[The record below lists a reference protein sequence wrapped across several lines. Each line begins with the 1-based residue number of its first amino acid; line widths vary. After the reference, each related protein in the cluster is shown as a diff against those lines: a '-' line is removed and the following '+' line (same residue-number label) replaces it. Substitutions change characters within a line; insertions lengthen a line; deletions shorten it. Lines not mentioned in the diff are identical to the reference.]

1 MNEELAYSIHLGS
14 DKNRTNKAK
23 EIAKSNPSGTT
34 SFSNNAI
41 QNAKQLSDANKHNLR
56 DYDKNRDD
64 IFVIYG
70 SNNLFN
76 DVRGLYLQEFEQAKL
91 EYNEK
96 QTREDRKIKDYF
108 NKISQDSQRD
118 LACEIIIELGDMDF
132 WKDKDMKYKKRMSD
146 VYNEQGKDLMKVV
159 PEFKV
164 ANAVIHYDETSP
176 HMHIIGVPVKDDYK
190 KGMKKQV
197 AKSQI
202 FTKNSLKVIQD
213 EMRKCCIKS
222 YNKFYDKTSELK
234 KKQKGRNKDIPVE
247 DMTDYRLVKKQY
259 EKKEKKLAEANKQT
273 YKLDN
278 TTKDINQILD
288 NLKPAKFNKNNMVIS
303 NEDVEKIKNFTKD
316 VNSTTKTVRS
326 VNDLNLAI
334 KDFER
339 TTFETIKEVSSLKYE
354 IELKDNVIS
363 SLKSELSTK
372 DKIINKL
379 QTEKEKLKTEL
390 QKFKGFW
397 HKLVKHFQNK
407 IRFDKDEKYKYVSD
421 DPYKNGIFND
431 NDNRIVNDV
440 SRKVRP
446 ADEIDITKTKKK
458 NNMELK

>member
-23 EIAKSNPSGTT
+23 EIAKTNPSGTT

-76 DVRGLYLQEFEQAKL
+76 DVRDLYLQEFEQARI
-91 EYNEK
+91 EYNES

-132 WKDKDMKYKKRMSD
+132 WKDKDMRYKKKMSD
-146 VYNEQGKDLMKVV
+146 VYNEQVKDLMKVV

-176 HMHIIGVPVKDDYK
+176 HMHIIGVPIKDDYK

-202 FTKNSLKVIQD
+202 FTKSSLKVIQD

-247 DMTDYRLVKKQY
+247 DMTDYREVKKQY

-273 YKLDN
+273 NKLDN

-316 VNSTTKTVRS
+316 VNDTTKTVRS
-326 VNDLNLAI
+326 VNDLNMAI
-334 KDFER
+334 KDFEYSS
-339 TTFETIKEVSSLKYE
+339 FEIAKENRSLKYQ
-354 IELKDNVIS
+354 IELNNDEIIN
-363 SLKSELSTK
+363 LKSELSTK

-397 HKLVKHFQNK
+397 HKLIKHFQNK
-407 IRFDKDEKYKYVSD
+407 IGFDKDEKYKYVSD
-421 DPYKNGIFND
+421 DLYKNGIFDD

-440 SRKVRP
+440 SRAIKTV
-446 ADEIDITKTKKK
+446 DELNNTNIKKK

>member
-14 DKNRTNKAK
+14 DKNRTIKAK
-23 EIAKSNPSGTT
+23 EIAKTNPSGTT

-76 DVRGLYLQEFEQAKL
+76 DVRDLYLQEFEQAKN
-91 EYNEK
+91 EYNKK

-146 VYNEQGKDLMKVV
+146 VYNEQVKDLMKVV

-176 HMHIIGVPVKDDYK
+176 HMHIIGVPVKEDYK

-202 FTKNSLKVIQD
+202 FTKSSLKVIQD

-222 YNKFYDKTSELK
+222 YNKFYEKNSELK
-234 KKQKGRNKDIPVE
+234 KKQKGRNKDIAPQ
-247 DMTDYRLVKKQY
+247 DMTDYREVKKQY

-273 YKLDN
+273 NKLDN
-278 TTKDINQILD
+278 TTKDINRILD

-316 VNSTTKTVRS
+316 VNDTTKTVRS
-326 VNDLNLAI
+326 VNDLNMAI
-334 KDFER
+334 KDFEYSS
-339 TTFETIKEVSSLKYE
+339 FEIAKENRSLKYQ
-354 IELKDNVIS
+354 IELNNDEIIN
-363 SLKSELSTK
+363 LKSELSTK
-372 DKIINKL
+372 EKIISKL

-397 HKLVKHFQNK
+397 HMLIKHFQNK
-407 IRFDKDEKYKYVSD
+407 IGFDKDEKYKYVSD
-421 DPYKNGIFND
+421 DLYKNGIFDD

-440 SRKVRP
+440 ARKIKL
-446 ADEIDITKTKKK
+446 ADELNNTNIKKK

>member
-23 EIAKSNPSGTT
+23 EIAKTNASGTT

-76 DVRGLYLQEFEQAKL
+76 DVRDLYLQEFEQAKL

-108 NKISQDSQRD
+108 NKISQDRQRD

-132 WKDKDMKYKKRMSD
+132 WKNKDMIYKKKMSD
-146 VYNEQGKDLMKVV
+146 VYNEQVKDLMKVV

-176 HMHIIGVPVKDDYK
+176 HMHIIGVPVKEDYK

-202 FTKNSLKVIQD
+202 FTKSSLKVIQD

-222 YNKFYDKTSELK
+222 YNKFYEKNSELK
-234 KKQKGRNKDIPVE
+234 KKQKGRNKDIAVE
-247 DMTDYRLVKKQY
+247 DMTDYREVKKQY

-273 YKLDN
+273 NKLDN
-278 TTKDINQILD
+278 TTKDITQILD

-316 VNSTTKTVRS
+316 VQYTTKTVRS
-326 VNDLNLAI
+326 VNDLNMAI
-334 KDFER
+334 KDFEYSS
-339 TTFETIKEVSSLKYE
+339 FEIAKENRSLKYQ
-354 IELKDNVIS
+354 IELNNDEIIN
-363 SLKSELSTK
+363 LKSELSAK

-397 HKLVKHFQNK
+397 HKLIKHFQNK
-407 IRFDKDEKYKYVSD
+407 IGFDKDEKYKYVSD
-421 DPYKNGIFND
+421 DLYKNGIFDD

-440 SRKVRP
+440 SRAIKTV
-446 ADEIDITKTKKK
+446 DELNNTNIKKK

>member
-23 EIAKSNPSGTT
+23 EIAKTNPSGTT

-76 DVRGLYLQEFEQAKL
+76 DVRDLYLQEFEQAKN

-132 WKDKDMKYKKRMSD
+132 WKDKDMRYKKKMSD
-146 VYNEQGKDLMKVV
+146 VYNEQVKDLMKVV

-176 HMHIIGVPVKDDYK
+176 HMHIIGVPVKEDYK

-202 FTKNSLKVIQD
+202 FTKSSLKVIQD

-273 YKLDN
+273 NKLDN
-278 TTKDINQILD
+278 TTKNINQILD
-288 NLKPAKFNKNNMVIS
+288 NLKPARLNKNNMVIS

-316 VNSTTKTVRS
+316 VKDTTKTVRS
-326 VNDLNLAI
+326 VNDLNMAI
-334 KDFER
+334 KDFEYSS
-339 TTFETIKEVSSLKYE
+339 FEIVKENRSLKYQ
-354 IELKDNVIS
+354 IELNNDEITN
-363 SLKSELSTK
+363 LKSELSTK

-379 QTEKEKLKTEL
+379 QAEKEKLKTEL

-397 HKLVKHFQNK
+397 HKLIKHFQNK
-407 IRFDKDEKYKYVSD
+407 IGFDKDEKYKYVSD
-421 DPYKNGIFND
+421 DLYKNGIFDD

-440 SRKVRP
+440 SKAIKTV
-446 ADEIDITKTKKK
+446 DELNKTNIKKK

>member
-14 DKNRTNKAK
+14 DKNRTIKAK
-23 EIAKSNPSGTT
+23 EIAKTNPSGTT

-64 IFVIYG
+64 IFVIHG

-76 DVRGLYLQEFEQAKL
+76 DVRDLYLQEFEQAKN

-108 NKISQDSQRD
+108 YKISQDSQRD

-132 WKDKDMKYKKRMSD
+132 WKDKDMKYQKRMSD
-146 VYNEQGKDLMKVV
+146 VYNEQVKDLMKVV

-176 HMHIIGVPVKDDYK
+176 HMHIIGVPVKEDYK

-234 KKQKGRNKDIPVE
+234 KKQKGRNKDIAPQ
-247 DMTDYRLVKKQY
+247 DMTDYREVKKQY

-273 YKLDN
+273 NKLDN

-288 NLKPAKFNKNNMVIS
+288 NLKPARLNKNNMVIS
-303 NEDVEKIKNFTKD
+303 NEDVEKIKNFTKNVKD
-316 VNSTTKTVRS
+316 TTKTVRS
-326 VNDLNLAI
+326 VNDLNMAI
-334 KDFER
+334 KDFEYSS
-339 TTFETIKEVSSLKYE
+339 FEIAKKNRSLKYQ
-354 IELKDNVIS
+354 IELNNDEIVN
-363 SLKSELSTK
+363 LKSELSAK
-372 DKIINKL
+372 DKIINTL

-397 HKLVKHFQNK
+397 HKLIKHFQNK
-407 IRFDKDEKYKYVSD
+407 IGFDKDEKYKYVSD
-421 DPYKNGIFND
+421 DLYKNGIFDD

-440 SRKVRP
+440 ARKIKP
-446 ADEIDITKTKKK
+446 AHELNNANIKKK
-458 NNMELK
+458 NNVELK

>member
-23 EIAKSNPSGTT
+23 EIAKTNPSGTT

-76 DVRGLYLQEFEQAKL
+76 DVRDLYLQEFEQAKL
-91 EYNEK
+91 EYNDK

-132 WKDKDMKYKKRMSD
+132 RKDKDMKYKKRMSD
-146 VYNEQGKDLMKVV
+146 VYNEQVKDLMKVV

-176 HMHIIGVPVKDDYK
+176 HMHIIGVPVKEDYK

-202 FTKNSLKVIQD
+202 FTKSSLKVIQD

-273 YKLDN
+273 NKLDN

-303 NEDVEKIKNFTKD
+303 YEDVEKIKNFTKD
-316 VNSTTKTVRS
+316 VNDTTKTVRS
-326 VNDLNLAI
+326 VNDLNMAI
-334 KDFER
+334 KDFEYSS
-339 TTFETIKEVSSLKYE
+339 FEIAKENRSLKYQ
-354 IELKDNVIS
+354 IELNNDEIIH
-363 SLKSELSTK
+363 LKSELSTK

-397 HKLVKHFQNK
+397 HRLIKHFQNK
-407 IRFDKDEKYKYVSD
+407 IGFDKDEKYKYVSD
-421 DPYKNGIFND
+421 DLYKNGIFDD

-440 SRKVRP
+440 SKKIKTV
-446 ADEIDITKTKKK
+446 DELNNTNIKKK

>member
-23 EIAKSNPSGTT
+23 EIAKTNPSGTT

-76 DVRGLYLQEFEQAKL
+76 DVRDLYLQEFEQAKL

-132 WKDKDMKYKKRMSD
+132 WKDKDMRYKKKMSD
-146 VYNEQGKDLMKVV
+146 VYNEQVKDLMKVV

-176 HMHIIGVPVKDDYK
+176 HMHIIGVPVKADCK

-202 FTKNSLKVIQD
+202 FTKSSLKVIQD

-234 KKQKGRNKDIPVE
+234 KKQKGRNKDIAPQ
-247 DMTDYRLVKKQY
+247 DMTDYREVKKQY

-273 YKLDN
+273 NKLDN

-316 VNSTTKTVRS
+316 VKDTNKTVRS
-326 VNDLNLAI
+326 VNDLNMAI
-334 KDFER
+334 KDFEYSS
-339 TTFETIKEVSSLKYE
+339 FEIAKENRSLKYQ
-354 IELKDNVIS
+354 IELNNDEIIN
-363 SLKSELSTK
+363 LKSELSTK
-372 DKIINKL
+372 EKIISKL
-379 QTEKEKLKTEL
+379 QTEKEKIKTEL

-397 HKLVKHFQNK
+397 HKLIKHFQNN
-407 IRFDKDEKYKYVSD
+407 IGFDKDEKYKYVSD
-421 DPYKNGIFND
+421 DLYKNGIFDD

-440 SRKVRP
+440 ARKIKT
-446 ADEIDITKTKKK
+446 ADELNNTKTKKK

>member
-23 EIAKSNPSGTT
+23 EIAKTNPSGTT

-76 DVRGLYLQEFEQAKL
+76 DVRDLYLQEFEQSKL

-132 WKDKDMKYKKRMSD
+132 WKDKDMRYKKRMSD
-146 VYNEQGKDLMKVV
+146 VYNEQVKDLMKVV

-222 YNKFYDKTSELK
+222 YNKFYEKNSELK

-247 DMTDYRLVKKQY
+247 DMTDYREVKKQF

-273 YKLDN
+273 NKLDN

-316 VNSTTKTVRS
+316 VNATTKTVRS
-326 VNDLNLAI
+326 VNDLNMAI

-354 IELKDNVIS
+354 IELKDNEIS
-363 SLKSELSTK
+363 SLKREISTK
-372 DKIINKL
+372 DKIICKL
-379 QTEKEKLKTEL
+379 QAEKEKFKTEL

-397 HKLVKHFQNK
+397 YKLIKHFQSK
-407 IRFDKDEKYKYVSD
+407 IGFDKDEKYKYISD
-421 DPYKNGIFND
+421 DLYKNGIFDD

-440 SRKVRP
+440 ARKIKS
-446 ADEIDITKTKKK
+446 ADELNNTNIKKK

>member
-23 EIAKSNPSGTT
+23 EIAKTNPSGTT

-76 DVRGLYLQEFEQAKL
+76 DVRDLYLQEFEQARI
-91 EYNEK
+91 EYNES
-96 QTREDRKIKDYF
+96 QNREDRKIKDYF

-132 WKDKDMKYKKRMSD
+132 WKDKDMRYKKRMSD
-146 VYNEQGKDLMKVV
+146 VYNEQVKDLMKVV

-176 HMHIIGVPVKDDYK
+176 HMHIIGVPVKEDYK

-202 FTKNSLKVIQD
+202 FTKSSLKVIQD

-247 DMTDYRLVKKQY
+247 DMTDYRAVKKQY
-259 EKKEKKLAEANKQT
+259 EKKENKLAEANKQT
-273 YKLDN
+273 NKLDN

-288 NLKPAKFNKNNMVIS
+288 NLKPAKFNNNNMVIS

-316 VNSTTKTVRS
+316 VKDTTKTVRS
-326 VNDLNLAI
+326 VNDLNMAI
-334 KDFER
+334 KDFEYSS
-339 TTFETIKEVSSLKYE
+339 FEIAKENRSLKYQ
-354 IELKDNVIS
+354 IELNNDEIIN
-363 SLKSELSTK
+363 LKSELSTK

-397 HKLVKHFQNK
+397 HKLIKHFQNK
-407 IRFDKDEKYKYVSD
+407 IGFDKDEKYKYVSD
-421 DPYKNGIFND
+421 DLYKNGIFDD

-440 SRKVRP
+440 ARKIK
-446 ADEIDITKTKKK
+446 ATDELDNTKIKKK

>member
-146 VYNEQGKDLMKVV
+146 VYNEQVKDLMKVV

-407 IRFDKDEKYKYVSD
+407 IGFDKDEKYKYVSD

>member
-23 EIAKSNPSGTT
+23 EIAKTNPSGTT

-76 DVRGLYLQEFEQAKL
+76 DVKDLYLQEFEQARI
-91 EYNEK
+91 EYNES

-132 WKDKDMKYKKRMSD
+132 WKDKDMRYKKKMSA
-146 VYNEQGKDLMKVV
+146 VYNEQVKDLMKVV

-176 HMHIIGVPVKDDYK
+176 HMHIIGVPIKDDYK

-202 FTKNSLKVIQD
+202 FTKSSLKVIQD

-247 DMTDYRLVKKQY
+247 DMTDYREVKKQY

-273 YKLDN
+273 NKLDN
-278 TTKDINQILD
+278 TSKDINQILD
-288 NLKPAKFNKNNMVIS
+288 NLKPAKFNKNNIFIS
-303 NEDVEKIKNFTKD
+303 NEDVEKIKSFTKD
-316 VNSTTKTVRS
+316 VKDTTKTVRS
-326 VNDLNLAI
+326 VNDLNMAI
-334 KDFER
+334 KDFEYSS
-339 TTFETIKEVSSLKYE
+339 FEIAKENRSLKYQ
-354 IELKDNVIS
+354 IELNNDEIIN
-363 SLKSELSTK
+363 LKNELSTK
-372 DKIINKL
+372 EKIINKL

-397 HKLVKHFQNK
+397 HKLIKHFQNK
-407 IRFDKDEKYKYVSD
+407 IGFDKDEKYKYVSD
-421 DPYKNGIFND
+421 NLYKNGIFDD

-440 SRKVRP
+440 ARKIKP
-446 ADEIDITKTKKK
+446 ADELNNANIKKK

>member
-23 EIAKSNPSGTT
+23 EIAKTNPSGTT

-76 DVRGLYLQEFEQAKL
+76 DVRDLYLQEFEQARI
-91 EYNEK
+91 EYNES

-108 NKISQDSQRD
+108 YKISQDSQRD

-132 WKDKDMKYKKRMSD
+132 WKDKDMRYKKRMSD
-146 VYNEQGKDLMKVV
+146 VYNEQVKDLMKVV

-176 HMHIIGVPVKDDYK
+176 HMHIIGVPVKEDYK

-202 FTKNSLKVIQD
+202 FTKSSLKVIQD

-247 DMTDYRLVKKQY
+247 DMTDYREVKKQY
-259 EKKEKKLAEANKQT
+259 EKKEKKLAEVNKQT
-273 YKLDN
+273 NKLDN

-288 NLKPAKFNKNNMVIS
+288 NLKPAKFNNNNMVIS

-316 VNSTTKTVRS
+316 VKDTTKTVRS
-326 VNDLNLAI
+326 VNDLNMAI
-334 KDFER
+334 KDFEYSS
-339 TTFETIKEVSSLKYE
+339 FEIAKENRSLKYQ
-354 IELKDNVIS
+354 IELNNDEIIN
-363 SLKSELSTK
+363 LKSELSAK
-372 DKIINKL
+372 EKIINKL

-397 HKLVKHFQNK
+397 HKFIKHFQNK
-407 IRFDKDEKYKYVSD
+407 IGFDKDEKYKYVSD
-421 DPYKNGIFND
+421 DLYKNGIFDD

-440 SRKVRP
+440 ARKIKP
-446 ADEIDITKTKKK
+446 ADELNNTNIKKK

>member
-1 MNEELAYSIHLGS
+1 M
-14 DKNRTNKAK
+14 
-23 EIAKSNPSGTT
+23 
-34 SFSNNAI
+34 
-41 QNAKQLSDANKHNLR
+41 
-56 DYDKNRDD
+56 
-64 IFVIYG
+64 IYG

-76 DVRGLYLQEFEQAKL
+76 DVRDLYLQEFEQAKL

-118 LACEIIIELGDMDF
+118 LACKIIIELGDMDF

-146 VYNEQGKDLMKVV
+146 VYNEQVKDLMKVV

-176 HMHIIGVPVKDDYK
+176 HMHIIGVPVKVDYK

-273 YKLDN
+273 NKLDN

-316 VNSTTKTVRS
+316 VNDTTKTVRS
-326 VNDLNLAI
+326 VNDLNMAI
-334 KDFER
+334 KDFEYSS
-339 TTFETIKEVSSLKYE
+339 FEIAKENRSLKYQ
-354 IELKDNVIS
+354 IELNNNEITN
-363 SLKSELSTK
+363 LKSELSTK

-379 QTEKEKLKTEL
+379 QTEKEKLKNEL
-390 QKFKGFW
+390 RKFKGFW
-397 HKLVKHFQNK
+397 HKLIKHFQNK
-407 IRFDKDEKYKYVSD
+407 IGFDKDEKYKYVSD
-421 DPYKNGIFND
+421 DLYKNGIFDD
-431 NDNRIVNDV
+431 NDNRIVNDIL
-440 SRKVRP
+440 RKIKP
-446 ADEIDITKTKKK
+446 ADELNNTNIKKK

>member
-23 EIAKSNPSGTT
+23 EIAKTNASGTT

-76 DVRGLYLQEFEQAKL
+76 DVRDLYLQEFEQAKL

-108 NKISQDSQRD
+108 NKISQDRQRD

-132 WKDKDMKYKKRMSD
+132 WKNKDMIYKKKMSD
-146 VYNEQGKDLMKVV
+146 VYNEQVKDLMKVV

-176 HMHIIGVPVKDDYK
+176 HMHIIGVPVKEDYK

-202 FTKNSLKVIQD
+202 FTKSSLKVIQD

-222 YNKFYDKTSELK
+222 YNKFYEKNSELK
-234 KKQKGRNKDIPVE
+234 KKQKGRNKDIAVE
-247 DMTDYRLVKKQY
+247 DMTDYREVKKQY

-273 YKLDN
+273 NKLDN
-278 TTKDINQILD
+278 TTKDITQILD

-316 VNSTTKTVRS
+316 VQDTTKTVRS
-326 VNDLNLAI
+326 VNDLNMAI
-334 KDFER
+334 KDFEYSS
-339 TTFETIKEVSSLKYE
+339 FEIAKENRSLKYQ
-354 IELKDNVIS
+354 IELNNDEIIN
-363 SLKSELSTK
+363 LKSELSAK

-397 HKLVKHFQNK
+397 HKLIKHFQNK
-407 IRFDKDEKYKYVSD
+407 IGFDKDEKYKYVSD
-421 DPYKNGIFND
+421 DLYKNGIFDD

>member
-1 MNEELAYSIHLGS
+1 M
-14 DKNRTNKAK
+14 
-23 EIAKSNPSGTT
+23 
-34 SFSNNAI
+34 
-41 QNAKQLSDANKHNLR
+41 
-56 DYDKNRDD
+56 
-64 IFVIYG
+64 IYG

-76 DVRGLYLQEFEQAKL
+76 DVRDLYLQEFEQAKL

-108 NKISQDSQRD
+108 NKVSQDSQRD

-132 WKDKDMKYKKRMSD
+132 WKDKDMRYKKRMSD
-146 VYNEQGKDLMKVV
+146 VYNEQVKDLMKVV

-176 HMHIIGVPVKDDYK
+176 HMHIIGVPVKEDYK

-202 FTKNSLKVIQD
+202 FTKSSLKVIQD

-222 YNKFYDKTSELK
+222 YNKFYEKNSELK

-247 DMTDYRLVKKQY
+247 DMTDYREVKKQY

-273 YKLDN
+273 NKLDN

-316 VNSTTKTVRS
+316 VKDTTKTVRS
-326 VNDLNLAI
+326 VNDLNMAI
-334 KDFER
+334 KDFEYSS
-339 TTFETIKEVSSLKYE
+339 FEIAKENRSLKYQ
-354 IELKDNVIS
+354 IELNNDEIIN
-363 SLKSELSTK
+363 LKSELSTK
-372 DKIINKL
+372 DKIISKL
-379 QTEKEKLKTEL
+379 KTEKEKLKNEL

-397 HKLVKHFQNK
+397 HRLIKHFQNK
-407 IRFDKDEKYKYVSD
+407 IGFDKDEKYKYVSD
-421 DPYKNGIFND
+421 DLYKNGIFDD
-431 NDNRIVNDV
+431 NDNQIVNDV

-446 ADEIDITKTKKK
+446 ADELNNTNIKKK

>member
-23 EIAKSNPSGTT
+23 EIAKTNASGTT

-76 DVRGLYLQEFEQAKL
+76 DVRDLYLQEFEQAKL

-108 NKISQDSQRD
+108 NKISQDRQRD

-132 WKDKDMKYKKRMSD
+132 WKNKDMIYKKKMSD
-146 VYNEQGKDLMKVV
+146 VYNEQVKDLMKVV

-176 HMHIIGVPVKDDYK
+176 HMHIIGVPVKVDYK

-273 YKLDN
+273 NKLDN

-303 NEDVEKIKNFTKD
+303 NEDIEKIKNFTKD
-316 VNSTTKTVRS
+316 VKDTTKTVRS
-326 VNDLNLAI
+326 VNDLNVAI
-334 KDFER
+334 RDFEHSA
-339 TTFETIKEVSSLKYE
+339 FEIEKENRSLKYQIEEKDKE
-354 IELKDNVIS
+354 IYNLKG
-363 SLKSELSTK
+363 ELSTK

-379 QTEKEKLKTEL
+379 QEEKENIKAQLH
-390 QKFKGFW
+390 KFKEFW
-397 HKLVKHFQNK
+397 HNIMGHFHK
-407 IRFDKDEKYKYVSD
+407 RICYDKDNNYKIVSD
-421 DPYKNGIFND
+421 DLYKNGIFTDDENEIA
-431 NDNRIVNDV
+431 NNIA
-440 SRKVRP
+440 RKVKP
-446 ADEIDITKTKKK
+446 KDEINNIK
-458 NNMELK
+458 NNRRKYDTRF

>member
-23 EIAKSNPSGTT
+23 EIAKTNPSGTT

-76 DVRGLYLQEFEQAKL
+76 DVRNLYLQEFEQAKN
-91 EYNEK
+91 EYNKK

-118 LACEIIIELGDMDF
+118 LACEIIIELGDMEF
-132 WKDKDMKYKKRMSD
+132 WKDKDMTYKKKMSD
-146 VYNEQGKDLMKVV
+146 VYNEQVKDLMKVV

-222 YNKFYDKTSELK
+222 YNKFYNKTSELK
-234 KKQKGRNKDIPVE
+234 KKQKGRNKDIAVK
-247 DMTDYRLVKKQY
+247 DMTDYREVKKQY

-273 YKLDN
+273 NKLDN

-407 IRFDKDEKYKYVSD
+407 IGFDKDEKYKYVSD
-421 DPYKNGIFND
+421 DLYKNSIFDD

-440 SRKVRP
+440 ARKIKP
-446 ADEIDITKTKKK
+446 ADELNNTNIKKK

>member
-1 MNEELAYSIHLGS
+1 M
-14 DKNRTNKAK
+14 
-23 EIAKSNPSGTT
+23 
-34 SFSNNAI
+34 
-41 QNAKQLSDANKHNLR
+41 
-56 DYDKNRDD
+56 
-64 IFVIYG
+64 IYG

-76 DVRGLYLQEFEQAKL
+76 DVRDLYLQEFEQAKL

-108 NKISQDSQRD
+108 YKISQDSQRD
-118 LACEIIIELGDMDF
+118 LACKIIIELGDMDF

-146 VYNEQGKDLMKVV
+146 VYNEQVKDLMKVV

-176 HMHIIGVPVKDDYK
+176 HMHIIGVPVKVDYK

-273 YKLDN
+273 NKLDN

-316 VNSTTKTVRS
+316 VNDTTKTVRS
-326 VNDLNLAI
+326 VNDLNMAI
-334 KDFER
+334 KDFEYSS
-339 TTFETIKEVSSLKYE
+339 FEIAKENRSLKYQ
-354 IELKDNVIS
+354 IELNNNEITN
-363 SLKSELSTK
+363 LKSELSTK

-379 QTEKEKLKTEL
+379 QTEKEKLKNEL
-390 QKFKGFW
+390 RKFKGFW
-397 HKLVKHFQNK
+397 HKLIKHFQNK
-407 IRFDKDEKYKYVSD
+407 IGFDKDEKYKYVSD
-421 DPYKNGIFND
+421 DLYKNGIFDD
-431 NDNRIVNDV
+431 NDNRIVNDIL
-440 SRKVRP
+440 RKIKP
-446 ADEIDITKTKKK
+446 ADELNNTNIKKK